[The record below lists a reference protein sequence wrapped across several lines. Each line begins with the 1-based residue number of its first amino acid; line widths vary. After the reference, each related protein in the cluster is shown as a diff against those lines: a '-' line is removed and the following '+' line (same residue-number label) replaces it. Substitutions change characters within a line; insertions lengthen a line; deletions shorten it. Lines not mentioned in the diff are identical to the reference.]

1 MSSDTILNETRVSP
15 EWLLTPEERESLQG
29 TRRLFL
35 LGLGVAAALAVGLA
49 GLSVWTLSRG
59 PWNVRVISA
68 PVFGFVLLTAAVIWC
83 MNRARLV
90 RQDIRDGRVE
100 VQWGRLTRL
109 WAHLRVA
116 EVEGTVFPLQMM
128 PIPGLRPGER
138 VRVRFVPR
146 SRLTLR
152 IDTLREVVAA
162 EQLAGRP
169 VCPGAL
175 AELEGKPSPAP
186 SVGDALQPASS
197 GNRGG
202 RGPDESHS
210 TVTATARHMRGNGR
224 RDGRRDLHAH
234 L

>member
-1 MSSDTILNETRVSP
+1 MSSDTILNETSVSP

-35 LGLGVAAALAVGLA
+35 LGLGVAAVFAVGLA
-49 GLSVWTLSRG
+49 GLSVWSLSRG
-59 PWNVRVISA
+59 PWNVREISA

-83 MNRARLV
+83 VNRARLV

-162 EQLAGRP
+162 EIRAGRVP
-169 VCPGAL
+169 CPAAL
-175 AELEGKPSPAP
+175 AELEGVPSPA
-186 SVGDALQPASS
+186 ASDGHAMQAETP
-197 GNRGG
+197 GNRGERGSDYRLG
-202 RGPDESHS
+202 RQAGTHDNGEWR
-210 TVTATARHMRGNGR
+210 ARRP
-224 RDGRRDLHAH
+224 
-234 L
+234 